1 MNVVKFTYHR
11 IIPLCLSI
19 FLMSCS
25 SIMERIIPEPTAT
38 PTAVPTRTFTV
49 SPTSSP
55 TLPPTA
61 TFTLPPSPTPTA
73 TLIFVPT
80 SQPFGT
86 PTSTVVNTPSIGYI
100 KPHPGAKFKGYIE
113 NGSIVFSINPD
124 GDAVINLR
132 IIVKCAGAD
141 HTVNFSRVAMKI
153 ENSKF
158 SSYLGDDWV
167 QGQFNSPETVKG
179 VLTVEV
185 TEGSKTCKFSN
196 VLYDAVQR

>member
-1 MNVVKFTYHR
+1 
-11 IIPLCLSI
+11 
-19 FLMSCS
+19 
-25 SIMERIIPEPTAT
+25 
-38 PTAVPTRTFTV
+38 
-49 SPTSSP
+49 
-55 TLPPTA
+55 
-61 TFTLPPSPTPTA
+61 
-73 TLIFVPT
+73 
-80 SQPFGT
+80 
-86 PTSTVVNTPSIGYI
+86 VNTPSIGYI

-113 NGSIVFSINPD
+113 NGSIVFTINPD